1 MFLIIICENN
11 HILCECRIG
20 CIFLYTGQGKF
31 HASTTTTLRYVV
43 VQANFTVENLNNVSR
58 YLDEAKNIGV
68 GQLRLPENLQN
79 KINDIQTKMNTAS
92 NMLDDKTQEN
102 SRRIRHVLDLV

>member
-1 MFLIIICENN
+1 M
-11 HILCECRIG
+11 
-20 CIFLYTGQGKF
+20 
-31 HASTTTTLRYVV
+31 